1 MDFEFILFIIFIVF
15 FLSLIILLNLLTR
28 RPSEPKLRKLNLTP
42 PADGQT
48 AEELA
53 RRLGS
58 NLEYLLAVEVSYQD
72 FVIPK
77 RSSGERLIQ
86 APNAELKKLQRQ
98 ILNRLL
104 KRLKIHPAAT
114 GFEKKHS
121 IVTNALAHVGA
132 EVVLRMDVKGFF
144 ASTTEDRVRAY
155 LYGIGWGQEAADII
169 IRLCTYNGA
178 LPQGAPTSPRLSNL
192 INFELDARLDGWAK
206 LAGAM
211 YTRYADDITF
221 SFQDLNKSEIESAPQ
236 NQLTLE
242 RVPRII
248 HGHDVLTSTIRITK
262 KILAEYGYTLHIKQ
276 KLNIRRRHQQQKVTG
291 LVVNE
296 KVTLPRKTRRWLR
309 AVKNHLENGKSA
321 SLTQEQFAGWQAL
334 QQMIDKQAGLAMD
347 N

>member
-1 MDFEFILFIIFIVF
+1 MDFEFILFIIFIGF
-15 FLSLIILLNLLTR
+15 FAFLGLLRFLFKESPKSKLRALNL
-28 RPSEPKLRKLNLTP
+28 NP
-42 PADGQT
+42 PAEGET

-53 RRLGS
+53 RRIGS
-58 NLEYLLAVEVSYQD
+58 NVEYLQAIEVSYQD
-72 FVIPK
+72 FTIPK
-77 RSSGERLIQ
+77 RSGSERFIQ
-86 APNAELKKLQRQ
+86 APNVELKKIQRQ

-104 KRLKIHPAAT
+104 SRLKIHPAAT